1 MLCAAQVFIAAVKK
15 LVRSFCGMW
24 RTEALVI
31 AAHGVPEK
39 HGMAH
44 RLACGQADQ
53 VAQGLLTQRIGL
65 LASQVQADQVASG
78 GTALLLQLL
87 L

>member
-1 MLCAAQVFIAAVKK
+1 
-15 LVRSFCGMW
+15 MW
-24 RTEALVI
+24 RSLALVI
-31 AAHGVPEK
+31 AAHGVSKKRGIEN
-39 HGMAH
+39 

-53 VAQGLLTQRIGL
+53 LAQKLARQRIGL
-65 LASQVQADQVASG
+65 LASQLKTDQVASG

>member
-1 MLCAAQVFIAAVKK
+1 M
-15 LVRSFCGMW
+15 R

-31 AAHGVPEK
+31 AAHGVSKKRGIEN
-39 HGMAH
+39 

-65 LASQVQADQVASG
+65 LASQVQINKWHQVA
-78 GTALLLQLL
+78 LLCFFIYYYKRVTFCVATKKSHTYF
-87 L
+87 